1 MPEKLRIVTPGS
13 GKQGAA
19 KKARVH
25 PPTVHKTPRVVSAP
39 TEDSPSP
46 PRPFDTEGVE
56 VRCHSAAL
64 PWLSALPVGRILYN
78 SPLIVLQL
86 TSNSPLIHLIVL
98 C

>member
-1 MPEKLRIVTPGS
+1 MSLCAQVPEKLRIVTPGS

-56 VRCHSAAL
+56 VRQASAAL
-64 PWLSALPVGRILYN
+64 RHGCLLLSVDGI
-78 SPLIVLQL
+78 I
-86 TSNSPLIHLIVL
+86 
-98 C
+98 

>member
-56 VRCHSAAL
+56 VRHSAAL
-64 PWLSALPVGRILYN
+64 PWLSALPVNRFISN
-78 SPLIVLQL
+78 CVAIHLQF
-86 TSNSPLIHLIVL
+86 TSNWVVIQA